1 MNLKITNISFQVFTG
16 IKTLNSYTNDANVIF
31 DAAKN
36 LLLNEI
42 HSSNFKLHLV
52 GVRVSALIDELK
64 NKNFFTNTYNSEFD
78 ENDDI
83 KTDLLT
89 KCPICGDYFDGNE
102 DYIQQH
108 IELCMFN

>member
-16 IKTLNSYTNDANVIF
+16 TKTLNSYTNDANVIF

-52 GVRVSALIDELK
+52 GVRVSVLIDEL
-64 NKNFFTNTYNSEFD
+64 
-78 ENDDI
+78 
-83 KTDLLT
+83 
-89 KCPICGDYFDGNE
+89 
-102 DYIQQH
+102 
-108 IELCMFN
+108 